1 MFRLNDT
8 VFFETDKETGKK
20 YLLDTEKGSLF
31 HLNETAALLLDF
43 LQDGKNVDEY
53 TEFMLAHSDGIPSQT
68 IRQDADQYI
77 TALLDKDFLLRI
89 EEAKP

>member
-20 YLLDTEKGSLF
+20 YLIDTEDGNLF

-43 LQDGKNVDEY
+43 VQDGKGIDEY
-53 TEFMLAHSDGIPSQT
+53 AAFVLSHLDGVSPQT
-68 IRQDADQYI
+68 IRKDAELYI
-77 TALLDKDFLLRI
+77 TLLLDKGFLI
-89 EEAKP
+89 QEEKP